1 VRRIVLYIVCGY
13 VALVLLSSA
22 LYTGPGSLPLLVL
35 AGIAFFL
42 YRSGRLRAL
51 RPWSAGRGTPALV
64 SPPPVEEKALV
75 EALRL
80 ARRFDGAERRL
91 PAALPEDPLEN
102 DALVAVLALYLH
114 EPAEARA
121 SVENEYLARREEF
134 LAWRQRARLL
144 GSPQRLDAGD
154 LGVWLE
160 EAKELDAGLSAVEA
174 YLADIQRRADAAEG
188 MTEQALDRLTRA
200 GDAVSAAG
208 TPSGSLADA
217 QSAHALSESLADAEA
232 KYAEAWSAM
241 EKGKERPVTAIRLAD
256 EAAGLAED
264 VQRRAARVSGLP
276 EEVARRLRELETS
289 IETLTADLGRVRA
302 EFETAA
308 SSYAPSSWREIGGV
322 GQAAAQD
329 LERAR
334 RLHESAARVAESGEP
349 DRLERA
355 EQELREADLAVADAA
370 RLRQAIEEHLEKLEA
385 AAVEARAIVL
395 RAEQEIDRAWASV
408 HERGDSGSENE
419 LLRRATELVQR
430 ARDGIATPQPDWL
443 AIVELADRAS
453 RLAREAR
460 AEPSR
465 AMAGLES
472 LRVALEDAKAR
483 AKDSRDSAWAQA
495 IVKPATADGAPSLLE
510 ATEESYQAAVR
521 LEASLE
527 ESPDED
533 SLEAALAAF
542 EEAQRMAAGFLRAAA
557 SIEDGAAPEEAVD
570 AHAAHTLVWD
580 LDRTRIT
587 PT

>member
-1 VRRIVLYIVCGY
+1 VGRIILYIVCGY

-35 AGIAFFL
+35 AGIAFIL
-42 YRSGRLRAL
+42 YRSGRLGAL
-51 RPWSAGRGTPALV
+51 RPRTGGRGAHSLA
-64 SPPPVEEKALV
+64 SPPAVEGKALAG
-75 EALRL
+75 ALRY
-80 ARRFDGAERRL
+80 ARRFDGAERHL
-91 PAALPEDPLEN
+91 ATALPEDPLEN
-102 DALVAVLALYLH
+102 DAFVAVLALYLH

-134 LAWRQRARLL
+134 LAWKQSARLL
-144 GSPQRLDAGD
+144 GSPQCLNAAN

-160 EAKELDAGLSAVEA
+160 EAKELDASLSALEA
-174 YLADIQRRADAAEG
+174 YLADIQSRADAAES

-200 GDAVSAAG
+200 GDVISAAG
-208 TPSGSLADA
+208 VPPGSIADA
-217 QSAHALSESLADAEA
+217 QSARALSESLAGAEA

-241 EKGKERPVTAIRLAD
+241 QKGKERPVTAIRLAD
-256 EAAGLAED
+256 EAASLAED
-264 VQRRAARVSGLP
+264 VQRRVARIKGLP
-276 EEVARRLRELETS
+276 GEVARRLHELEAS
-289 IETLTADLGRVRA
+289 IQTLTADLGRVRD

-308 SSYAPSSWREIGGV
+308 SSYAPSCWREIGGM
-322 GQAAAQD
+322 GRAAEQD

-334 RLHESAARVAESGEP
+334 RLHESAARLAESGEP
-349 DRLERA
+349 DRLGRA
-355 EQELREADLAVADAA
+355 EQELRETSLALADAA
-370 RLRQAIEEHLEKLEA
+370 RLRQAIEEHLGKLEA

-430 ARDGIATPQPDWL
+430 ARDGLARPQPDWL

-465 AMAGLES
+465 AMVGLES

-521 LEASLE
+521 LEASLG

-533 SLEAALAAF
+533 SLEGALAAF
-542 EEAQRMAAGFLRAAA
+542 EEAHRMAAGFLRAAA
-557 SIEDGAAPEEAVD
+557 SLEDRAAPEEAGD
-570 AHAAHTLVWD
+570 ARAAHTLVWD
-580 LDRTRIT
+580 LDRTRTT

>member
-1 VRRIVLYIVCGY
+1 MVDPGCLAAPNALRRPSDNSGVRKIVLYIVCGY

-51 RPWSAGRGTPALV
+51 RPWSAGRVTPTLV
-64 SPPPVEEKALV
+64 SPPPVVEETALA
-75 EALRL
+75 EALRF

-114 EPAEARA
+114 EPAEART
-121 SVENEYLARREEF
+121 SVENE
-134 LAWRQRARLL
+134 
-144 GSPQRLDAGD
+144 D
-154 LGVWLE
+154 LGVWLD
-160 EAKELDAGLSAVEA
+160 EARELDAGLSAVEA

-200 GDAVSAAG
+200 GDAISAAG

-217 QSAHALSESLADAEA
+217 QSERALSESLADAEA

-355 EQELREADLAVADAA
+355 EHELREASLAVADAA

-385 AAVEARAIVL
+385 AAVEGRAIVL
-395 RAEQEIDRAWASV
+395 RAEQEIDRTWATV

-419 LLRRATELVQR
+419 LLRRAAELVQR
-430 ARDGIATPQPDWL
+430 ARDGLARPQPDWL

-460 AEPSR
+460 AATTR

-521 LEASLE
+521 LEASLG

-533 SLEAALAAF
+533 SLEGALAAF
-542 EEAQRMAAGFLRAAA
+542 EEAHRMAAGFLRAAA
-557 SIEDGAAPEEAVD
+557 SLEDGAAPEEAGD
-570 AHAAHTLVWD
+570 AHAAHALVWELD
-580 LDRTRIT
+580 LPRTT